1 MKVVLF
7 CGGLGMRL
15 RDYSEEVPKPMVPVG
30 NRPVLWHVMKNYAM
44 AGHTDF
50 ILCLGHGA
58 ASIKR
63 FFLDYE
69 EGESN
74 DFILDQGEKVM
85 LSSDI
90 DKWTITFVDTGIL
103 TDLGER
109 LMKVRDLLEG
119 EDRFFANYADGLS
132 DLDHNAYLD
141 RFVASGKEAAVTVV
155 PPPQSYHLV
164 DWSNDRADALVPLA
178 DSGIWINAGFF
189 IFTASVFGHLEEDSD
204 LAVALDTMMRA
215 GEVLANPYEGFWM
228 PMDTFKE
235 KQHLD
240 AMFAAGDTPWLTPPS

>member
-1 MKVVLF
+1 MKVILF

-50 ILCLGHGA
+50 ILCLGHGGE
-58 ASIKR
+58 SIKR

-74 DFILDQGEKVM
+74 DFILDHGEKVM

-103 TDLGER
+103 TDLGDR
-109 LMKVRDLLEG
+109 LLKVRGLVEG
-119 EDRFFANYADGLS
+119 EDRFFVNYADGLS

-141 RFVASGKEAAVTVV
+141 RFVASGKQGAVTVV

-164 DWSNDRADALVPLA
+164 DWSGSQANALVPLA
-178 DSGIWINAGFF
+178 DSGMWINAGFF
-189 IFTASVFGHLEEDSD
+189 IFTASVFDHLEEDSD
-204 LAVALDTMMRA
+204 FAVALDTMMRA
-215 GEVLANPYEGFWM
+215 GVMFANPYEGFWM